1 MNVKRR
7 LENAFIGWNIWCSC
21 PYYLVKFLT
30 LKTAN
35 TLWILFQ
42 KQTSFYSVQF
52 SSVLQSCLML
62 CDPMD
67 YSTPGFPV
75 HHQLWELAQT
85 PSSLW
90 CHPTISSSVIPYS
103 SCLQSSPASGSF
115 AMSQFF
121 PSGGSSIGVSASTSV
136 LPMYIQLISFRT
148 DWLDLLEVQ
157 GTLSNLLQHH
167 SSKASIL
174 QHSAFF
180 IVQLSHPHLTTGK
193 TISRVDGPLS
203 AK

>member
-1 MNVKRR
+1 MDSVSAQFSRSVVSDSLQPHELQHTR
-7 LENAFIGWNIWCSC
+7 LPCPSPTPRACSNSC
-21 PYYLVKFLT
+21 P
-30 LKTAN
+30 
-35 TLWILFQ
+35 
-42 KQTSFYSVQF
+42 
-52 SSVLQSCLML
+52 SS
-62 CDPMD
+62 
-67 YSTPGFPV
+67 
-75 HHQLWELAQT
+75 W
-85 PSSLW
+85 W

-121 PSGGSSIGVSASTSV
+121 PSGGPSIGVSASTLV